1 MSGSPAIK
9 LGFWL
14 VFNAFPFLLPNNVVL
29 FYGYIARV
37 ASVMFLFIQLLLLLD
52 FILAVNDAWVQQG
65 EEDERHYKAMLA
77 VTAACYVGCIVLIG
91 ATVSGCLCLRVLAGA
106 CDEFCQ
112 SCCAWISGCY
122 ICVPLVP
129 LLMQDSFSLCS
140 NPETQAHVPS
150 TSP

>member
-52 FILAVNDAWVQQG
+52 FILAVNDAWVQKG

-77 VTAACYVGCIVLIG
+77 VTAACYLGCIVLIG
-91 ATVSGCLCLRVLAGA
+91 TTTSGCLYPLGIHTLA
-106 CDEFCQ
+106 CCEFYQ
-112 SCCAWISGCY
+112 SCSAG
-122 ICVPLVP
+122 
-129 LLMQDSFSLCS
+129 
-140 NPETQAHVPS
+140 
-150 TSP
+150 

>member
-1 MSGSPAIK
+1 MLMSGSPAIK

-14 VFNAFPFLLPNNVVL
+14 LFNAFPFLLPNNMIL

-52 FILAVNDAWVQQG
+52 FILAVNDAWVQAG

-91 ATVSGCLCLRVLAGA
+91 AIHHSLAKLIGGCSCTERTLAHLHA
-106 CDEFCQ
+106 TTRQC
-112 SCCAWISGCY
+112 S
-122 ICVPLVP
+122 L
-129 LLMQDSFSLCS
+129 SLC
-140 NPETQAHVPS
+140 A
-150 TSP
+150 